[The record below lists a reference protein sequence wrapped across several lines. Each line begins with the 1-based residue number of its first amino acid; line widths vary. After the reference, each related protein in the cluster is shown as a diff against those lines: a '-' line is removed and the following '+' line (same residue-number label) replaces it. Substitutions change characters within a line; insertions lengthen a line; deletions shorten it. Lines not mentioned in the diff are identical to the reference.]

1 MTYERIGQAAHEWIG
16 IGMFV
21 LFVLPHILN
30 RKWCKALLKEK
41 YTLLRALQTALVAAV
56 LFCMLGSMV
65 SGMMLSRY
73 AFAFLQVNAG
83 HSFAR
88 MLHML
93 SAYWGFVFMG
103 LHLGFHWGMM
113 MGIAKKLFKKL
124 SVIRKWIL
132 RAAAIVIAG
141 YGISVIR
148 NVLKATKKLAEQPN
162 DPDARDVVLYG
173 ASIATSG
180 RLGIGKTENYSY
192 DIYEVEFIPEVL
204 FGSSYRKSL
213 TTLFPRFLKAMAAYH
228 EADIRAYFK
237 DAFGY
242 EGNVAESA
250 DKTVA
255 CLQNSVLICTLTAL

>member
-1 MTYERIGQAAHEWIG
+1 MKPKQALKITVDMAMTVLLLLLMTYERIGQAAHEWIG

-21 LFVLPHILN
+21 LFVLHHILN
-30 RKWCKALLKEK
+30 RKWCKALLKGK

-65 SGMMLSRY
+65 SGVMLSRY

-113 MGIAKKLFKKL
+113 MGIAKKLFKKP

-141 YGISVIR
+141 YGIYAFIMRDLGSYMLLKNLFVFFDFEEPVILFVLDYIAVMGLFVTISYYFSVC
-148 NVLKATKKLAEQPN
+148 LKKIKRQ
-162 DPDARDVVLYG
+162 G
-173 ASIATSG
+173 
-180 RLGIGKTENYSY
+180 ENR
-192 DIYEVEFIPEVL
+192 
-204 FGSSYRKSL
+204 RKN
-213 TTLFPRFLKAMAAYH
+213 K
-228 EADIRAYFK
+228 
-237 DAFGY
+237 
-242 EGNVAESA
+242 
-250 DKTVA
+250 
-255 CLQNSVLICTLTAL
+255 